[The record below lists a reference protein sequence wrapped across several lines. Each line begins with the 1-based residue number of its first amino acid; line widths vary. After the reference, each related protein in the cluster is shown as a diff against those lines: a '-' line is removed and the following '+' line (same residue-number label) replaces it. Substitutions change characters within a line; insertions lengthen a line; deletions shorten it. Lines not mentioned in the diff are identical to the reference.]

1 MKSLFVT
8 AVLLLLSAQVYADWE
23 QAYKDDRTDVT
34 VYADLATIRRR
45 ADVAEMWAL
54 YDYQNPQRAVGAS
67 YLSRKVKNEYNCTQ
81 EVKRMIEVIE
91 FSGNMASGKVVYR
104 NTFFFTKEPRWTPVR
119 LGLGEALLKLACGRQ

>member
-1 MKSLFVT
+1 MKPLFFS
-8 AVLLLLSAQVYADWE
+8 AVLVLLSAQVYADWE
-23 QAYKDDRTDVT
+23 QAYKDDQTDVT
-34 VYADLATIRRR
+34 VYADRSTIRRR

-67 YLSRKVKNEYNCTQ
+67 YLSRKVKNEFSCSQ

-104 NTFFFTKEPRWTPVR
+104 NTFIFSKEPKWAPVR
-119 LGLGEALLKLACGRQ
+119 MGMGEALLKLACGK